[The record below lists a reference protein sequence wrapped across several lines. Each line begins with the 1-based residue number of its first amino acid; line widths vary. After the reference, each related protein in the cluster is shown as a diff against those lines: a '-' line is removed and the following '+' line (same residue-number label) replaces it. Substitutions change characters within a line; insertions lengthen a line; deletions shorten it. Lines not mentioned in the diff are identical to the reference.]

1 MKRYNLIIA
10 CLALSISTLSAK
22 TILTLKSP
30 GRVATSYELTDNGNG
45 HMSATGITLP
55 VDIVKTDKTDGNV
68 TELKYVITAN
78 DKCWFNL
85 KEIIELDG
93 FKHDNCDFYMP
104 GFWYHKNMRSPKEA
118 PSFHTSDSWTVRED
132 RLSSP
137 LTGVYNPESG
147 DAYTVLRMNNG
158 SDDCVLQNLSGD
170 VILTGNTSIGFTGF
184 KNVDGHSALV
194 FGYPY
199 EETPKR
205 YIRKLTLIDP
215 IRTFVKLDKGKSV
228 ELKWQIRRSNA
239 ADYSE
244 FIADVWNYTF
254 DTMAPKPV
262 ETGLDAQKAKD
273 YLSNFFTQ
281 SYVDNQDLKFFAGVG
296 LRTADCNKRNEFEV
310 GFIGRVLLNAFN
322 ALEYGRE
329 NNRTDITKMAESIF
343 ASVLE
348 NGFTPGGF
356 FRESVTFNNN
366 DNNVYSIRRQ
376 SEGAFAILNYLEADR
391 KLGIRHTEWE
401 VKLRKLLDT
410 MLEMQL
416 PDGSFPRKFNDNKNV
431 VDESGGS
438 TPSATLP
445 LTMAYKYFK
454 DKRYIESARATA
466 KYLEK
471 EIIGKGDYF
480 SSTLDA
486 NCEDKEASL
495 YTSTAMYYLSCIT
508 KGDERQH
515 YLDMCRKSAFFCLSW
530 YYLWDV
536 PFASGQ
542 MLGDVGFKSRGWG
555 NVSVENNHIDVFIF
569 EFATVLDKL
578 AQNYNDKRFSDFS
591 SVIKTSMLQ
600 LMPRED
606 GMFDIAKKGYYPEVV
621 QHTTWDYG
629 RNGKGFYNDIFAP
642 GWTVAS
648 LWQMLSPE
656 RIDRYFAK
664 K

>member
-22 TILTLKSP
+22 TMLTLKSP

-55 VDIVKTDKTDGNV
+55 VDIVKTDKTNGNV

-118 PSFHTSDSWTVRED
+118 PSFHASDSWTVRED

-296 LRTADCNKRNEFEV
+296 LRTVDCNKRNEFEV

-471 EIIGKGDYF
+471 EIIGKSDYF

-495 YTSTAMYYLSCIT
+495 YASTAMYYLSCIT

>member
-22 TILTLKSP
+22 TMLTLKSP

-55 VDIVKTDKTDGNV
+55 VDIVKTDKTNGNV

-85 KEIIELDG
+85 KEIIELDE

-281 SYVDNQDLKFFAGVG
+281 SYVDNQDLKFFCRSGIA
-296 LRTADCNKRNEFEV
+296 
-310 GFIGRVLLNAFN
+310 
-322 ALEYGRE
+322 YGR
-329 NNRTDITKMAESIF
+329 
-343 ASVLE
+343 
-348 NGFTPGGF
+348 
-356 FRESVTFNNN
+356 
-366 DNNVYSIRRQ
+366 
-376 SEGAFAILNYLEADR
+376 
-391 KLGIRHTEWE
+391 
-401 VKLRKLLDT
+401 
-410 MLEMQL
+410 
-416 PDGSFPRKFNDNKNV
+416 
-431 VDESGGS
+431 
-438 TPSATLP
+438 
-445 LTMAYKYFK
+445 
-454 DKRYIESARATA
+454 
-466 KYLEK
+466 
-471 EIIGKGDYF
+471 
-480 SSTLDA
+480 
-486 NCEDKEASL
+486 
-495 YTSTAMYYLSCIT
+495 
-508 KGDERQH
+508 
-515 YLDMCRKSAFFCLSW
+515 
-530 YYLWDV
+530 
-536 PFASGQ
+536 
-542 MLGDVGFKSRGWG
+542 
-555 NVSVENNHIDVFIF
+555 
-569 EFATVLDKL
+569 
-578 AQNYNDKRFSDFS
+578 
-591 SVIKTSMLQ
+591 LQ
-600 LMPRED
+600 
-606 GMFDIAKKGYYPEVV
+606 
-621 QHTTWDYG
+621 QT
-629 RNGKGFYNDIFAP
+629 
-642 GWTVAS
+642 
-648 LWQMLSPE
+648 Q
-656 RIDRYFAK
+656 
-664 K
+664 